1 MSSSE
6 RACGA
11 AAVPNTLPVSGI
23 ATWRI
28 SPTKTCV
35 ANAAVTIAF
44 LVTKRKRNYSNEAYA
59 GLGII
64 RGG

>member
-6 RACGA
+6 RARACGA
-11 AAVPNTLPVSGI
+11 AAVL
-23 ATWRI
+23 
-28 SPTKTCV
+28 
-35 ANAAVTIAF
+35 NAAVPMAL